1 VREPYGNAKMFTC
14 IYHQWCYGQK
24 GELKGVPFR
33 RGLKGVGGMPADF
46 EMQDH
51 GLRRLRVATY
61 RGIIFATFSDEVEPL
76 EDYLGPMIC
85 KHLDEV
91 LNRPLKVLGYQR
103 QRVYAN
109 WKLYL
114 ENIRDAY
121 HGSLLHEFLR
131 VFGLSRLTQVAGGH
145 MDERHRHS
153 VLFQYAGS
161 DNEEE
166 SRKAYNENLMER
178 GMTSLTLR
186 DPEMVRLVKEQDS
199 GITTRVLSVFPNGVL
214 HQIYNCLNLR
224 QVRPKGP
231 GEFELLWTVFGY
243 ADDDDEMIAHRAYQ
257 ANMVGPAG
265 LVAMEDAEAL
275 ELVQRATLREAEA
288 CSLLEMAGGG
298 AIADQETRLTE
309 VPIRGFWSFYSE
321 LMGIEPKGAVR

>member
-1 VREPYGNAKMFTC
+1 MSVSSSIWSVPDYTKIPYPLYHDAKIYADEQERIFRGPVWTTVGLEAEYPNRGDYRTTYLGDTPIVVARDANGEINAFVNRCAHRGAAVVREPYGNAKMFTC

-153 VLFQYAGS
+153 
-161 DNEEE
+161 
-166 SRKAYNENLMER
+166 
-178 GMTSLTLR
+178 
-186 DPEMVRLVKEQDS
+186 
-199 GITTRVLSVFPNGVL
+199 
-214 HQIYNCLNLR
+214 
-224 QVRPKGP
+224 
-231 GEFELLWTVFGY
+231 
-243 ADDDDEMIAHRAYQ
+243 
-257 ANMVGPAG
+257 G
-265 LVAMEDAEAL
+265 L
-275 ELVQRATLREAEA
+275 
-288 CSLLEMAGGG
+288 
-298 AIADQETRLTE
+298 
-309 VPIRGFWSFYSE
+309 
-321 LMGIEPKGAVR
+321 